1 MPNAN
6 LIAALYQPGA
16 PVIVRGGETM
26 DTAGP
31 GASTYVAGGKTCD
44 LIVVGAGGSGMIAA
58 AEAAR
63 HGLKVIVFEKAP
75 QVGGTTGLSVGTIM
89 AARSKQ
95 QMAAGV
101 EDSPAIHASDLEA
114 ICASMGIKDDT
125 ALRQVL
131 VENVADT
138 VEWLR
143 AIGINF
149 MAPLPQPPHTVARL
163 HQVMPTSRAYVVRLH
178 RQLRKLGVDI
188 RVATPASR
196 LIVEDGTVV
205 GVEARGPEGEVAVR
219 SRAGVILASGDM
231 GGDPQLM
238 HAYMKTWAD
247 GVEVYNPANTG
258 DGHKMALA
266 VGAAIV
272 PRKDLG
278 FEAAAHIRFVKPK
291 PGLLQRLPPW
301 PLLTRSMVW
310 AMKYIPA
317 ALIRPIMM
325 RFLTTVLGPDAGVF
339 KKGAILVN
347 KRGERIGRENDA
359 PNILIPQQPD
369 GIAYIVFDEKFANKF
384 SSWPN
389 FISTAP
395 GVAFA
400 YVQDYR
406 ATRPDLFNVGVT
418 IAELAR
424 VAGFDADKLA
434 ASIEDANQGRG
445 DGQKLSTGPFYALGP
460 VKTWVLVAPVG
471 LSVNTRFE
479 VLSKDG
485 VIIPGLYAVGHAGMA
500 GFTMTGHG
508 HGLGWAFT
516 SGRLGAAN
524 AVARLGGNSREQ
536 IVVKAVG

>member
-1 MPNAN
+1 VD
-6 LIAALYQPGA
+6 GA
-16 PVIVRGGETM
+16 GVDRIQH
-26 DTAGP
+26 
-31 GASTYVAGGKTCD
+31 STNVEACD

-63 HGLKVIVFEKAP
+63 QGLKVIVFEKTP

-89 AARSKQ
+89 AARSRQ
-95 QMAAGV
+95 QIAAGLQ
-101 EDSPAIHASDLEA
+101 DSPSLHASDLEA
-114 ICASMGIKDDT
+114 ICVSMGIKDDA

-143 AIGINF
+143 GIGVNF
-149 MAPLPQPPHTVARL
+149 LAPLPQPPHTVERL
-163 HQVMPTSRAYVVRLH
+163 HQVMPTSQAYVVRLH
-178 RQLRKLGVDI
+178 KHLRQLGVDI
-188 RVATPASR
+188 RVATPVR
-196 LIVEDGTVV
+196 QLILEDGVMA
-205 GVEARGPEGEVAVR
+205 GVEAHGAVGPVIVR
-219 SRAGVILASGDM
+219 SRAGVILASGDI
-231 GGDPQLM
+231 GGDTALM
-238 HAYMKTWAD
+238 HTYMKTWAD

-266 VGAAIV
+266 IGAAIV

-278 FEAAAHIRFVKPK
+278 FEAAAHVRFVRPK

-301 PLLTRSMVW
+301 PPFTRTMVW
-310 AMKYIPA
+310 AMKYAPKA
-317 ALIRPIMM
+317 VVRPIMM
-325 RFLTTVLGPDAGVF
+325 RFLTTVLGPDAGMF
-339 KKGAILVN
+339 KEGAILVN
-347 KRGERIGRENDA
+347 KRGERIGRGNEA

-369 GIAYIVFDEKFANKF
+369 GIAYIVFDQKFAQKF
-384 SSWPN
+384 SIWPN

-400 YVQDYR
+400 YLQDYR
-406 ATRPDLFNVGVT
+406 SARPDLFNVGPT

-434 ASIEDANQGRG
+434 AAIDDANQDR
-445 DGQKLSTGPFYALGP
+445 DDKMKLTAGPFYALGP

-471 LSVNTRFE
+471 LAVNTKFE
-479 VLSKDG
+479 VLSTEGK
-485 VIIPGLYAVGHAGMA
+485 IIPGLYAVGHTGMA

-516 SGRLGAAN
+516 SGRLAAGH
-524 AVARLGGNSREQ
+524 AVARSRKRIRDPAIES
-536 IVVKAVG
+536 VA